1 MEEKVKASEDSK
13 KSMYKTIWRWH
24 FYAGILIAP
33 FLVVLAITGGIY
45 LFKPQIE
52 QSLYDEYYTVEAQGE
67 KVTAA
72 QQTIREGNVW
82 RGEVANRN
90 KNGQIY
96 WGYKTVVPLKNI
108 EGDIVE
114 YIAVHTDIT
123 ERKRMEKQLEFEA
136 FHDGLTRLPNREMLY
151 QNLNNL
157 IEKGT
162 SGLVLLFF

>member
-1 MEEKVKASEDSK
+1 MAFLCGDFD
-13 KSMYKTIWRWH
+13 W
-24 FYAGILIAP
+24 P
-33 FLVVLAITGGIY
+33 FLVVLAITGSIY

-96 WGYKTVVPLKNI
+96 WGYK
-108 EGDIVE
+108 
-114 YIAVHTDIT
+114 
-123 ERKRMEKQLEFEA
+123 
-136 FHDGLTRLPNREMLY
+136 NRGS
-151 QNLNNL
+151 
-157 IEKGT
+157 IEKH
-162 SGLVLLFF
+162 